1 MIARAA
7 ILSLVL
13 LLAGAPGLTRTVPRP
28 ALPNDNRIAAGVL
41 EAGVLTLKLEA
52 THTMWHP
59 DGDSLAGM
67 EVAAFAEE
75 GEAPRVPGPLIRVP
89 RGTEIRA
96 SVRNSLE
103 RDTIAFHM
111 PSFVA
116 GAEPDS
122 TFIPPGEVREIRVRA
137 EQPGNFIYRATS
149 NDVFSRALQLHQLL
163 VGALVVDSSASAAPP
178 RDRIFAIVVLT
189 DSLEA
194 DGITVPERSVFAIN
208 GRSWPHTERITA
220 TVGDTLRWRVI
231 NTTVDVHPMHL
242 HGVYFRVDESGNAV
256 VAQRSQRA
264 EPRWVVTERMSTH
277 ATMSM
282 MWVPER
288 PGNWLFHCHFQVHM
302 VPGKLRGSVPPTHGP
317 HALTGMGG
325 LVLGITAQPRKGA
338 TVAEP
343 PRGRRQL
350 RLVAVR
356 DEGFPDTAPSL
367 RFVLEEHGTGRREA
381 GTGFSPTISLRRGEP
396 VSITVVNQ
404 LSEPTAVHWHGIEL
418 ESYYDGVAG
427 FGGSP
432 QRVTPL
438 IAPRDSFEARFT
450 PPRAG
455 TFIYHSHVDE
465 VRQHRAGLVGAL
477 IVRDPVASDSTNES
491 IVFIKSARAG
501 PATRPTLEIN
511 GRSNPDTTA
520 LRLGLRYRL
529 RIIHMAVANPSA
541 ALSLTA
547 QPDSIPAMMLDT
559 LLLQWRLVAK
569 DGADLPVGGSLTRAA
584 RQLIAMGETYD
595 FEFTPSARGNLR
607 LEIRAGGRGGR
618 LLTRVPIRV
627 E

>member
-1 MIARAA
+1 MRFTGVMA
-7 ILSLVL
+7 LVCVL
-13 LLAGAPGLTRTVPRP
+13 LFAGAPAHGRP
-28 ALPNDNRIAAGVL
+28 ALPTAQPNDNRAPAGVL
-41 EAGVLTLKLEA
+41 EDGVLTLRLEA
-52 THTMWHP
+52 MRSMWHP
-59 DGDSLAGM
+59 DGDSLPGV
-67 EVAAFAEE
+67 EIAAFAEE
-75 GEAPRVPGPLIRVP
+75 GQAPRVPGPLIRVP

-96 SVRNSLE
+96 SVRNSLP

-116 GAEPDS
+116 GVAPDS
-122 TFIPPGEVREIRVRA
+122 TFIPPGEVREVRVRA
-137 EQPGNFIYRATS
+137 EQPGNLIYRATT
-149 NDVFSRALQLHQLL
+149 NDVLSRALQLHHVL
-163 VGALVVDSSASAAPP
+163 VGTLVVDSGASAPP
-178 RDRIFAIVVLT
+178 PDRIFAIVVLA
-189 DSLEA
+189 DSLDA
-194 DGITVPERSVFAIN
+194 DGLTVPEHSVFAIN
-208 GRSWPHTERITA
+208 GRSWPHTERLTA

-242 HGVYFRVDESGNAV
+242 HGVYFRVDESGTAKI
-256 VAQRSQRA
+256 AQQARRP

-288 PGNWLFHCHFQVHM
+288 AGNWLFHCHFQVHM
-302 VPGKLRGSVPPTHGP
+302 VPGRLRASVPTTHGP

-325 LVLGITAQPRKGA
+325 LVLGITAKPRGGA
-338 TVAEP
+338 AVAEP

-356 DEGFPDTAPSL
+356 DPGLPDSAPSL
-367 RFVLEEHGTGRREA
+367 RFTLEERGTTGRREA
-381 GTGFSPTISLRRGEP
+381 GPGFSPTISLRRGEP

-427 FGGSP
+427 FGGSA
-432 QRVTPL
+432 QRVTPI

-477 IVRDPVASDSTNES
+477 IVRDSATSDTGNERTF
-491 IVFIKSARAG
+491 VIKSARAG
-501 PATRPTLEIN
+501 RASRPTLEIN
-511 GRSNPDTTA
+511 GRLNPDTTV
-520 LRLGLRYRL
+520 LRLGQRYRL
-529 RIIHMAVANPSA
+529 RFIHMAIANPSA
-541 ALSLTA
+541 ALALTA
-547 QPDSIPAMMLDT
+547 QPDSVPATMQDT
-559 LLLQWRLVAK
+559 LLLQWRMVAK
-569 DGADLPVGGSLTRAA
+569 DGADLPLGASLTRAA

-595 FEFTPSARGNLR
+595 FEVAPSMRGNLR
-607 LEIRAGGRGGR
+607 IEVRAGGRGGS
-618 LLTRVPIRV
+618 
-627 E
+627 